1 MLELGQTIRVTHLKG
16 TKHHHYGFRLNS
28 TSFTEI
34 MEWDT
39 GVREEEITVIGISK
53 DKGSYILLT
62 EDFSEVQLPSTLW
75 MGSMEAFASRLPI
88 TVVMTLRGDV
98 AEEVGNLFMDEE

>member
-39 GVREEEITVIGISK
+39 GVREEEITETLQRRWGTS
-53 DKGSYILLT
+53 
-62 EDFSEVQLPSTLW
+62 LW
-75 MGSMEAFASRLPI
+75 MKNKQPAHL
-88 TVVMTLRGDV
+88 TLDPT
-98 AEEVGNLFMDEE
+98 LTFDIL